1 MLNTLSGG
9 QKQRIAIARA
19 LIKDSEII
27 MADEPTGALDS
38 NTGRQVLDTLKKL
51 SETKLVIVVSH
62 DREFAETYGDRII
75 ELKDGKVIADITKE
89 HSTPKNEGNI
99 TVIDDGTFVIKE
111 GVTLNNKD
119 LEVINN
125 FLKDSQN
132 EIVISNNESD
142 VKKYKKEARIS
153 DDCSKEVFNSTDE
166 KKIESKEYSKEEQN
180 LIRSKLPI
188 HHDIKI
194 GLSSLRLKP
203 FRLITTIL
211 LSCISFIMLGTVSTM
226 MFYNKT
232 NVAANALN
240 TKKPKT
246 VTIQKEYEVQYK
258 YNNSNSKDYSSR
270 LMLTMFDDNELN
282 NYKAKYG
289 KSMPYFTLE
298 ENPIIPGENVDAS
311 SYSILEIKNVVKDN
325 YYYNH
330 FNAFIDD
337 LDNPMIKSRLE
348 YGSLPSKSDEITIP
362 SYLADMIINSDD
374 TIGESENSIKSSS
387 DLIGKKINVTGCK
400 YELSIVGIFNCD
412 DLIDKKFEKLKKDY
426 IEENAYSLRSEWANE
441 RLTGLFTKGVV
452 NKDFYKINKKYNI
465 EEKSVNLF
473 TEDKSLYIFKFM
485 KFKDGI
491 DYYSLDGTLL
501 DTLPDENIFIGQ
513 VDYLKYI
520 NNFIESN
527 QDIID
532 KNELVEYKNYVDSQN
547 SKDLYY
553 YYNINKYANTIF
565 NKYEGFNKIKFINN
579 DGDKYDFEIKGFSS
593 QDYEIFVDNI
603 TFDSLE
609 ETKGNNK
616 SFIEYKT
623 NYKLD

>member
-19 LIKDSEII
+19 LIKDPEIV
-27 MADEPTGALDS
+27 MADELTGALDS

-166 KKIESKEYSKEEQN
+166 KKIESKEYSKEEQK

-246 VTIQKEYEVQYK
+246 VTIQKEYDVQYK

-270 LMLTMFDDNELN
+270 LMLTMFDDSELN

-289 KSMPYFTLE
+289 KSIPYFTLD
-298 ENPIIPGENVDAS
+298 ENPIIPGENVDAR

-348 YGSLPSKSDEITIP
+348 YGSLPSKSDEITIS
-362 SYLADMIINSDD
+362 SYLADMIINSDN
-374 TIGESENSIKSSS
+374 TIVESENSIKSRS

-473 TEDKSLYIFKFM
+473 TEDKSLNIFKFM
-485 KFKDGI
+485 KFKEGI

-501 DTLPDENIFIGQ
+501 DTLPDENI
-513 VDYLKYI
+513 
-520 NNFIESN
+520 
-527 QDIID
+527 
-532 KNELVEYKNYVDSQN
+532 
-547 SKDLYY
+547 
-553 YYNINKYANTIF
+553 
-565 NKYEGFNKIKFINN
+565 
-579 DGDKYDFEIKGFSS
+579 
-593 QDYEIFVDNI
+593 
-603 TFDSLE
+603 
-609 ETKGNNK
+609 
-616 SFIEYKT
+616 
-623 NYKLD
+623 